1 MRVKRLRLPNW
12 WDWFLIGLLAAVGI
26 AIVIPARGAATPI
39 VDIATTAGIATLF
52 FLHGAKLSTRE
63 AWVGLRQWKLHVV
76 IFATT
81 FVVFPLVG
89 LALRF
94 LDGTALSHEL
104 YLGLLFLC
112 AMPSTVQTSI
122 AFTSIARG
130 NVAAAICSATFSNL
144 LGVFLSPVL
153 VGWLL
158 GSAVEI
164 RPESVLLIGCEIVL
178 PFVAGQLVRRWVQP
192 WIVARPTTIS
202 LVDRGSVLLVVY
214 SAFSSGVVSGIWQTI
229 SPWSFLAV
237 IGVNTLLLAAILT
250 FTTGLGKWLGF
261 ARAERVVYLFCG
273 SKKSVSTGLP
283 IALILFPA
291 STVSIIVLPL
301 LLYHQIQLIICAVI
315 AKRMAASDPQL
326 VPEPA

>member
-1 MRVKRLRLPNW
+1 MYVKRLRLPG
-12 WDWFLIGLLAAVGI
+12 WDWFLIGLLAAVGT
-26 AIVIPARGAATPI
+26 AIVIPARGMAAPI
-39 VDIATTAGIATLF
+39 VDVATTAGIATLF

-63 AWVGLRQWKLHVV
+63 AWAGLRQWKLHVV

-94 LDGTALSHEL
+94 LDGTVLSHEL

-153 VGWLL
+153 VGWLM
-158 GSAVEI
+158 GSAVKF
-164 RPESVLLIGCEIVL
+164 RPESVLLIGCEILL
-178 PFVAGQLVRRWVQP
+178 PFVAGQLMRRWVQP
-192 WIVARPTTIS
+192 WVTAHPTMTS

-214 SAFSSGVVSGIWQTI
+214 SAFSAGVVAGIWQTI
-229 SPWSFLAV
+229 PPWSLVAV
-237 IGVNTLLLAAILT
+237 IVVNTLLLTAILA
-250 FTTGLGKWLGF
+250 FTTALGKWLGF
-261 ARAERVVYLFCG
+261 ARADRVVYIFCG

-283 IALILFPA
+283 MALILFPA
-291 STVSIIVLPL
+291 STASIIVLPL
-301 LLYHQIQLIICAVI
+301 LLYHQIQLIVCAIV
-315 AKRMAASDPQL
+315 AKRMAAAGPQL